1 MPEMTKSTETG
12 STEKVSL
19 LYIFWVFLKLGATA
33 FGGYMSLVAI
43 VQKQL
48 VEIDKK
54 LKEEDLLDGISLT
67 SVLPGPVAVNVIA
80 YVGYKLRGVAGAMAS
95 FVAITIPSFLLVL
108 FLSWFYVSYGSVP
121 AVKNFFLGITPAVTA
136 LILTVAIGMAR
147 KNMKSKIHWAINL
160 VSMLLLILIG
170 GIQITF
176 VVMIGGA
183 LIGYCC
189 FFKREEK
196 EIGENDKPDL
206 AQISRKQWGISV
218 CVVLLLLALLLF
230 AGQQTESPIL
240 WQIAS
245 TFSGISL
252 TLFGGGYVVIPA
264 LHELF
269 VDNLGWLTSPEFADG
284 IAIGQVTPGPI
295 FITATFIGYLVAGFW
310 GALIATVSIFT
321 PPAVLTVLLSR
332 FIEVIRDS
340 KVVKAMLQGI
350 RAAVI
355 GMIFASAITIGN
367 TMPLEVRTIGLFL
380 INFGIS
386 YKYNLNPIFLILGS
400 GLIGLILFA
409 I

>member
-1 MPEMTKSTETG
+1 MPEVAKNTEAG
-12 STEKVSL
+12 SAEKVSL

-48 VEIDKK
+48 VDIDKK

-80 YVGYKLRGVAGAMAS
+80 YVGYKLRGYSGALMA
-95 FVAITIPSFLLVL
+95 FLGIIIPSFILVII
-108 FLSWFYVSYGSVP
+108 LSWFYVTYGSVP

-147 KNMKSKIHWAINL
+147 KNMKSKIHWAINIL
-160 VSMLLLILIG
+160 SMILLIWIG
-170 GIQITF
+170 GIQVTIA
-176 VVMIGGA
+176 VMIGGGI
-183 LIGYCC
+183 IGYLC
-189 FFKREEK
+189 FYRKDQTAGEEK
-196 EIGENDKPDL
+196 ADAVSPPVSG
-206 AQISRKQWGISV
+206 KQWGMYGLV
-218 CVVLLLLALLLF
+218 ALLLLSLLLF
-230 AGQQTESPIL
+230 GGQQMDSSVL
-240 WQIAS
+240 LQLAS

-310 GALIATVSIFT
+310 GATVATVAMFT

-332 FIEVIRDS
+332 FVDMIRDS
-340 KVVKAMLQGI
+340 QVVKAVLQGV
-350 RAAVI
+350 RSAVI
-355 GMIFASAITIGN
+355 GMIFSSAVTIGQ
-367 TMPLEVRTIGLFL
+367 TMALDIRTILLFL
-380 INFGIS
+380 S
-386 YKYNLNPIFLILGS
+386 LIH
-400 GLIGLILFA
+400 I
-409 I
+409 

>member
-1 MPEMTKSTETG
+1 MVYPLYILQFLVLLHLFHLVVQKYFLIYLLLSQFVFLLDVG
-12 STEKVSL
+12 YIL
-19 LYIFWVFLKLGATA
+19 LYHLAFCNQHHYIHILVF
-33 FGGYMSLVAI
+33 
-43 VQKQL
+43 
-48 VEIDKK
+48 
-54 LKEEDLLDGISLT
+54 
-67 SVLPGPVAVNVIA
+67 
-80 YVGYKLRGVAGAMAS
+80 
-95 FVAITIPSFLLVL
+95 
-108 FLSWFYVSYGSVP
+108 
-121 AVKNFFLGITPAVTA
+121 
-136 LILTVAIGMAR
+136 
-147 KNMKSKIHWAINL
+147 
-160 VSMLLLILIG
+160 
-170 GIQITF
+170 
-176 VVMIGGA
+176 

-196 EIGENDKPDL
+196 EIGENDKPGL

-367 TMPLEVRTIGLFL
+367 TMPLEVRTIALFL